1 VSAADALPDLDFEP
15 TREFWAAAQREEL
28 AVPRCD
34 ACGAYVWYPA
44 PQCKRC
50 GSATL
55 TWTRVSGEATLF
67 SWSVVARGLF
77 KAFAAKAPYTTG
89 LVALRED
96 PAVRL
101 VTLLVDCEPEALRVD
116 MPVRAVFRRL
126 EFPGVATSVVAP
138 MFVPVAGP

>member
-1 VSAADALPDLDFEP
+1 MSGADALPDFDFEP

-28 AVPRCD
+28 AIPRCD
-34 ACGAYVWYPA
+34 SCRTFVWYPA
-44 PQCKRC
+44 PQCGRC
-50 GSATL
+50 ASTKL

-67 SWSVVARGLF
+67 SWSVVTRGLF

-101 VTLLVDCEPEALRVD
+101 VTLLVDCEPDALRVE
-116 MPVRAVFRRL
+116 MPVRAVFRKL
-126 EFPGVATSVVAP
+126 EFPGVERSVLAP
-138 MFVPVAGP
+138 MFAPAEIS